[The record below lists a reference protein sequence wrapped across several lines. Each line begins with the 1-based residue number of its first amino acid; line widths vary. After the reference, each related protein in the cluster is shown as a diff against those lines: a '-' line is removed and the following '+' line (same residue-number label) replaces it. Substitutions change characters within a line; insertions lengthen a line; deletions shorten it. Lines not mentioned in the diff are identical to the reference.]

1 MHNLFDYFKRDLIFL
16 DFESDN
22 QINFFGKIY
31 KILEERGDVKFSFLN
46 SIIER
51 EKEFPTGLD
60 LGKYKIAIPHTNP
73 EHINTEA
80 IVFVR
85 NKNKI
90 VFRDMGMD
98 LNDLETDFIF
108 VLLVKKNGEQI
119 EVLENLMNLLSEEKL
134 LDELKNSE
142 TEEDIYNLLREKN
155 KIYGRKYYE
164 KNYRSMRFRSSN
176 ITNSSFKGRKAFEG
190 EKDKCK
196 GRGSGYKITENI
208 FKAE

>member
-1 MHNLFDYFKRDLIFL
+1 MHNLFDYFKKDLIFL
-16 DFESDN
+16 EFESDN

-134 LDELKNSE
+134 LDKLKNAQ
-142 TEEDIYNLLREKN
+142 TEEEAYNLLREKI
-155 KIYGRKYYE
+155 K
-164 KNYRSMRFRSSN
+164 
-176 ITNSSFKGRKAFEG
+176 
-190 EKDKCK
+190 
-196 GRGSGYKITENI
+196 
-208 FKAE
+208 

>member
-1 MHNLFDYFKRDLIFL
+1 MQNLFDYFKKDLIFL

-31 KILEERGDVKFSFLN
+31 KILEERGDVKFSFLT

-73 EHINTEA
+73 EHINKEA
-80 IVFVR
+80 VIFVR
-85 NKNKI
+85 NKNKVI
-90 VFRDMGMD
+90 FRDMGMD

-119 EVLENLMNLLSEEKL
+119 EVLENLMNLLSEEVL
-134 LDELKNSE
+134 LDKLKDVK
-142 TEEDIYNLLREKN
+142 TEEEV
-155 KIYGRKYYE
+155 YE
-164 KNYRSMRFRSSN
+164 K
-176 ITNSSFKGRKAFEG
+176 KK
-190 EKDKCK
+190 EKL
-196 GRGSGYKITENI
+196 NN
-208 FKAE
+208 